1 MEQNESETSAPTDQG
16 VAVSAISKESLSTAD
31 GARRHAYIYLL
42 QDGSYKNTR
51 TYKIG
56 KTVQKNGDTRSLNR
70 LKAYSSGTIVYNVFN
85 VGVDDVDGIER
96 RIKQAFKE
104 KYTLVKG
111 SEWFSGCVVTM
122 AEDIYSLIHSINA
135 EAKAKAE
142 ADATV
147 EDNAAVN
154 DNEICEL
161 NIHTGG
167 ADKNERAICERCGN
181 VFGRKQHLITHLK
194 RAKVCHPTKSG
205 VEREVLLGK
214 LRFNAEK
221 RVVPCSFCNK
231 MFTLK
236 ANARVHEVSCK
247 KKREEEASFTGNDTV
262 QELTKQVQLIQTKLS
277 ELSNKTA
284 VNTPSINPFGKETM
298 DHIKKE
304 DVIEYLK
311 QYRYRFVDIFNLIY
325 DWPENKNVR
334 LLSIKNKLMEVY
346 TGDKWDVRNSN
357 EVTDAMIQK
366 TNDLGCQVYH
376 ASDELQALDALEDN
390 EYRIRKLMMRLGAKS
405 NHDYYQIKGRVMA
418 ELCSKK
424 KQLADKVV
432 V

>member
-1 MEQNESETSAPTDQG
+1 
-16 VAVSAISKESLSTAD
+16 
-31 GARRHAYIYLL
+31 
-42 QDGSYKNTR
+42 
-51 TYKIG
+51 
-56 KTVQKNGDTRSLNR
+56 
-70 LKAYSSGTIVYNVFN
+70 
-85 VGVDDVDGIER
+85 
-96 RIKQAFKE
+96 
-104 KYTLVKG
+104 
-111 SEWFSGCVVTM
+111 
-122 AEDIYSLIHSINA
+122 
-135 EAKAKAE
+135 
-142 ADATV
+142 
-147 EDNAAVN
+147 
-154 DNEICEL
+154 
-161 NIHTGG
+161 
-167 ADKNERAICERCGN
+167 
-181 VFGRKQHLITHLK
+181 
-194 RAKVCHPTKSG
+194 
-205 VEREVLLGK
+205 
-214 LRFNAEK
+214 
-221 RVVPCSFCNK
+221 

-236 ANARVHEVSCK
+236 ANARVHEASCK
-247 KKREEEASFTGNDTV
+247 KKCEEMTSTSQSKDADAV
-262 QELTKQVQLIQTKLS
+262 RELTKQVQLLQAQLS
-277 ELSNKTA
+277 ELNNTKAAHQT
-284 VNTPSINPFGKETM
+284 VINGNVTNLIINTPSINPFGKETM

-311 QYRYRFVDIFNLIY
+311 QYRSRFVDIFNLIY